1 MFVLNYRLKI
11 LYITNAYCKFYDID
25 LIFKVGL
32 PIKKKQQLRVQ
43 KRLRFC
49 KKSRK
54 SHRL

>member
-32 PIKKKQQLRVQ
+32 PIKKQQLRVQ